1 MNTVQAKRRW
11 FVLGVLVAAL
21 PLDALAGEFTQCVGS
36 ADNWTMNW
44 ELMTFAERAELA
56 DSALNPGN
64 LLAELPRE
72 TAFFEARPDIHLHCS
87 PVTVALSP
95 RFQVARS
102 EVESFMHDHPATRQT
117 DRDEFIN
124 KALLRLDIGS
134 NLSLEASRQALLW
147 GPSLFFSPSNPFT
160 SDNGRN
166 TPNVELKG
174 EDFLT
179 GRVYVGESG
188 VLSLHDNFAAGE
200 THDERFERTYALTY
214 EYLANDWTGTLV
226 FSERDSQQ
234 LVGGFAQHTLN
245 DYVVLFTDIGVRR
258 TAYVRVP
265 GAYLPARD
273 SQWLTGATLGASY
286 SFLDGSNLSAE
297 YFYNEA
303 GLDKRETDSLLEI
316 GQRLRQQIEQGTVD
330 PLTAG
335 ADVAALGGSVLA
347 RPAGL
352 RRHYIAT
359 QYNKN
364 DIASRLDAVVRWT
377 YGADD
382 DGSLVVVDLSSALSD
397 YSRVFVTLLASHG
410 DNQAEFRQFYRNR
423 ITAGASL
430 LF

>member
-1 MNTVQAKRRW
+1 VSG
-11 FVLGVLVAAL
+11 LLVAAFHVE
-21 PLDALAGEFTQCVGS
+21 ARANEFTHCVGG

-44 ELMTFAERAELA
+44 ELVAFGERAELA
-56 DSALNPGN
+56 DSTLNPDN
-64 LLAELPRE
+64 LLAQLPRE
-72 TAFFEARPDIHLHCS
+72 TAFFEARPDIALQCS
-87 PVTVALSP
+87 PVTVELSP
-95 RFQVARS
+95 RFQVMRT
-102 EVESFMHDHPATRQT
+102 EVEGILQEHPATVQS

-179 GRVYVGESG
+179 GRVYLGDSG

-200 THDERFERTYALTY
+200 THDQSFERTYALTY
-214 EYLANDWTGTLV
+214 EYLASDWTATLV
-226 FSERDSQQ
+226 ISERGSQQ

-245 DYVVLFTDIGVRR
+245 DYMVLFTDIGVRK
-258 TAYVRVP
+258 TEYVPVP
-265 GAYLPARD
+265 GAILPARD
-273 SQWLTGATLGASY
+273 GEWLTGVTLGAAY

-303 GLDKRETDSLLEI
+303 GLDQREVDSLLDT
-316 GQRLRQQIEQGTVD
+316 GQRLRQQIEQGLSD
-330 PLTAG
+330 PLAVGMDT
-335 ADVAALGGSVLA
+335 VALGQSVLT
-347 RPAGL
+347 RPGGL

-377 YGADD
+377 YSADD
-382 DGSLVVVDLSSALSD
+382 GGSLVVVDLNSALTD
-397 YSRVFVTLLASHG
+397 YSRVFVTVLASHG
-410 DNQAEFRQFYRNR
+410 GNQDEFRQFYRNR